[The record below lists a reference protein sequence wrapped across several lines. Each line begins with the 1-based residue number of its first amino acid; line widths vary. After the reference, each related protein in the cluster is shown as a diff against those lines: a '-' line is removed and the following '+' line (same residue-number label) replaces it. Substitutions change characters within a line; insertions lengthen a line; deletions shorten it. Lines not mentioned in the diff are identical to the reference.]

1 MQQELFEDG
10 TQLKKMV
17 RRNASET
24 SVEAAKSVLKHVREI
39 HKKIL
44 DYAKKCENGFTDE
57 EMNSYFQ
64 THRSTYRARR
74 SELVEMGLIFNSN
87 EKRKMENGRMA
98 TVWQATKE

>member
-1 MQQELFEDG
+1 MQQDLFSSG

-24 SVEAAKSVLKHVREI
+24 SVEAAKSVLRHVSELQQ
-39 HKKIL
+39 KVL
-44 DYAKKCENGFTDE
+44 DYAKTCENGFTDE
-57 EMNSYFQ
+57 EMNFHFQ

-87 EKRKMENGRMA
+87 EKRIMTNGRMA
-98 TVWQATKE
+98 TIWRAIKE